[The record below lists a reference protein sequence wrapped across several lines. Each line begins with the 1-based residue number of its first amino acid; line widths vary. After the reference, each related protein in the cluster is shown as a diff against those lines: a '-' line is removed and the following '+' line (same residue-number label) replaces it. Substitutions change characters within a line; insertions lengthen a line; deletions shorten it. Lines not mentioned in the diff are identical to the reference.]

1 MLLLLPSGL
10 GVRRGQAGSGGVGW
24 GRASPGVLRTAAH
37 RDGHIALWTPVSI
50 RCMGLQLCV
59 PAVLAPLSPL
69 QRWGRRAPPT
79 PSRSLPLALCLAGS
93 TDVHRARGL
102 RQGPGRGAQVADSS
116 ALLNGPVEGK
126 HPPVGEKV
134 RPGGVEE
141 LAMGTQRVWRG
152 RRGHGPGSASRRGA
166 PPVAARSPSRS
177 RSSETQEPCRAERK
191 LGHAIQ
197 SRYSGRTSPTWLHA
211 RRALGVRTPGT
222 GCEVG
227 SGARSPAGSWLS
239 LPLAGWATLG
249 ASPHSAPPR
258 PQPAWSAQSV
268 LRACQRPPLC
278 PVTPFSVWT
287 LRLPSWQ
294 SSEGQV
300 SMSPEPW

>member
-1 MLLLLPSGL
+1 M
-10 GVRRGQAGSGGVGW
+10 GSGEPRSFKDSCAQGW
-24 GRASPGVLRTAAH
+24 THCALDPSVHSLHGAAALRPCGSGPSLASPKVGSAGAPHPVPLAAS
-37 RDGHIALWTPVSI
+37 GPVSC
-50 RCMGLQLCV
+50 RVNRRSSG
-59 PAVLAPLSPL
+59 PWSSP
-69 QRWGRRAPPT
+69 GT
-79 PSRSLPLALCLAGS
+79 G
-93 TDVHRARGL
+93 G
-102 RQGPGRGAQVADSS
+102 GAQVADSS

-166 PPVAARSPSRS
+166 PPVAARSPSRR

-239 LPLAGWATLG
+239 LPLA
-249 ASPHSAPPR
+249 SPHSAPPR

>member
-1 MLLLLPSGL
+1 MDTLRSGPQCPFAAWGCSSASL
-10 GVRRGQAGSGGVGW
+10 RFWPLSRLSKGGVGGHPPPRPARCLW
-24 GRASPGVLRTAAH
+24 PCVLRGQPTFIGPVLFA
-37 RDGHIALWTPVSI
+37 RD
-50 RCMGLQLCV
+50 
-59 PAVLAPLSPL
+59 
-69 QRWGRRAPPT
+69 
-79 PSRSLPLALCLAGS
+79 
-93 TDVHRARGL
+93 RG
-102 RQGPGRGAQVADSS
+102 GGAQVADSS

-126 HPPVGEKV
+126 YPPVGEKV

-152 RRGHGPGSASRRGA
+152 RQGHGPGSASRRGA
-166 PPVAARSPSRS
+166 PPVAARSPSRR
-177 RSSETQEPCRAERK
+177 RSSEMQEPCRAERK

-268 LRACQRPPLC
+268 LRACLRPPLC

>member
-1 MLLLLPSGL
+1 MPSGL

-59 PAVLAPLSPL
+59 PAVRAPLSPL

-166 PPVAARSPSRS
+166 PPVAARSPSRR

-197 SRYSGRTSPTWLHA
+197 SRYSGCTSPTWLHA

-239 LPLAGWATLG
+239 LPLAGISPFCASSSPACMVSTERAPRVPAATPL
-249 ASPHSAPPR
+249 PR
-258 PQPAWSAQSV
+258 DT
-268 LRACQRPPLC
+268 L
-278 PVTPFSVWT
+278 
-287 LRLPSWQ
+287 LRLDPPPTFLAKQ
-294 SSEGQV
+294 
-300 SMSPEPW
+300 